1 MGPTICIQSKSS
13 DSVSELIDRLSYS
26 HCKFSITKLE
36 KLRDWLYSTLQLFCM
51 VNKIHTFERLVRSNR
66 VLRIYKQHIIISATN
81 IVTSYLARSFE
92 GIDLKVP
99 ILESFMIRIWFSSC
113 FSLSYVMDELY
124 YQYLWSQSGP
134 EADKE
139 KYFVPLSC
147 SFQCK
152 WQC

>member
-1 MGPTICIQSKSS
+1 MGPTVCIQSKSS

-26 HCKFSITKLE
+26 HCKFSKLE

-66 VLRIYKQHIIISATN
+66 VLRIYKQHITISATN
-81 IVTSYLARSFE
+81 IVTCYLARAFE

-124 YQYLWSQSGP
+124 HQYLWSQSGR
-134 EADKE
+134 EVDWE
-139 KYFVPLSC
+139 KYFFLLSC
-147 SFQCK
+147 SFQYK